1 MIHWRVS
8 YTKDDW
14 FHIIAA
20 SDNKYIG
27 DAPNGSAKIFSK
39 SDDTKGPNEFITV
52 FGNDPDGYTA
62 DENGAMQKVIDM
74 LTKEYGYPPVS
85 ILRL

>member
-14 FHIIAA
+14 FHIIACT
-20 SDNKYIG
+20 DNKYIG
-27 DAPNGSAKIFSK
+27 PSPNGSAKIFSK
-39 SDDTKGPNEFITV
+39 SNETKGPDDFIII
-52 FGNDPDGYTA
+52 NANNPDGYTA

-74 LTKEYGYPPVS
+74 LTKEYGYPPIS
-85 ILRL
+85 ILRM